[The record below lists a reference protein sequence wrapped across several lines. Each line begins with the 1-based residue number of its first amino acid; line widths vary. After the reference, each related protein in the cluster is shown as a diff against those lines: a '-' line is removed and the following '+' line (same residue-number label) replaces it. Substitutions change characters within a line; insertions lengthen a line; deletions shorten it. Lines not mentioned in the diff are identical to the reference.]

1 MSQRKVKIIHIEDEP
16 EAQRLLKGIIDKYIP
31 EAEYIACA
39 SNLEEGLLLI
49 RNAEFDLLFL
59 DIQLS
64 DGDGMSLIQKHTELA
79 SKTILCTADDTKGIE
94 AVKNGIFYYILK
106 PINIHEV
113 IEIIKR
119 YYTKLSTDEN
129 DTTEVNLLENKLII
143 PDINGLE
150 IIPIQSII
158 RMEAEQNYTHVYLS
172 SGEKIFASKTLGF
185 FEEILHKFS
194 FVRIHRSHLINVDF
208 IKRINKND
216 GGSVEL
222 TTGEVFKVSGSGKNA
237 LREKL
242 HL

>member
-39 SNLEEGLLLI
+39 SNLEEGLVLI

-119 YYTKLSTDEN
+119 YHAKLSTDEN
-129 DTTEVNLLENKLII
+129 DNTEVNLLENKLII

-185 FEEILHKFS
+185 FEEILYKFS